1 VSVSTPAPSLA
12 HLVKPIAADAHV
24 TASAWLGDKA
34 AFALGDGCVL
44 LADGE
49 AAKRIAV
56 HPDGAVLVAASDGQ
70 RFLTGGDD
78 GRVCTIAAD
87 GTITMLADAKGKWI
101 DALAVSPRRAV
112 AFSAGRTVTV
122 IDGEGRVRTLNAPS
136 SVRGLAFAPKGF
148 RLALSH
154 QNGATLWFPNTDAAP
169 EMLFWKGSHL
179 DVIWSPDGRFV
190 ATSMQENMLHVWR
203 HADGKDMRMSGYP
216 GKTRSFSWS
225 PNGLWLAT
233 SGASAAI
240 VWPFD
245 GKDGPMG
252 RPPTERGIREARVT
266 RVAFHPSTDVLA
278 VGYDNGNILM
288 VRLKDAHELEVRE
301 ASPGGAVTALA
312 WDAKGAR
319 LAFGCEEGAAG
330 TVTLPTS

>member
-1 VSVSTPAPSLA
+1 VSVPTPASSLA
-12 HLVKPIAADAHV
+12 HLVKPVAADAHV
-24 TASAWLGDKA
+24 TAAAWLGDKA

-44 LADGE
+44 LVDGE
-49 AAKRIAV
+49 ATKRLAV
-56 HPDGAVLVAASDGQ
+56 HPDGAVLAAAGDGS
-70 RFLTGGDD
+70 RLLTGGDD

-87 GTITMLADAKGKWI
+87 GTITTLADAKGKWI

-122 IDGEGRVRTLNAPS
+122 IDGDGRVRTLNAPS

-179 DVIWSPDGRFV
+179 DVTWSPDGRFV

-225 PNGLWLAT
+225 PNGLQLAT

-252 RPPTERGIREARVT
+252 RPPTECGFREARAT
-266 RVAFHPSTDVLA
+266 RVAFHPSADVLA
-278 VGYDNGNILM
+278 VGYDNGNIAM
-288 VRLKDAHELEVRE
+288 VRLKDAHELEVRG

-330 TVTLPTS
+330 TVTLPTG